1 MADLF
6 DYLIRGLQVK
16 QNVLALSEAT
26 ADAKDKATLK
36 ELAAESFEDEISNKR
51 VSVLDLLEK
60 YPSVKLP
67 LGSFLAM
74 LPPMR
79 VRQ

>member
-1 MADLF
+1 M
-6 DYLIRGLQVK
+6 
-16 QNVLALSEAT
+16 QNILALAEAT
-26 ADAKDKATLK
+26 ESSADKGSLK
-36 ELAAESFEDEISNKR
+36 KLASEFYDEEVSNKR
-51 VSVLDLLEK
+51 LSVLDLLEK

-67 LGSFLAM
+67 LGTYIAM